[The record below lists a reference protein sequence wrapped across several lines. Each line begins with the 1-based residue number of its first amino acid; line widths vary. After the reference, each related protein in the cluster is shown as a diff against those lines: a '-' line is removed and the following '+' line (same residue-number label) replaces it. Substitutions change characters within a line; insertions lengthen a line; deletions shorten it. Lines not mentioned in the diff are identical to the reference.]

1 MRHLKFIRDSIAT
14 FVAVFWFSNG
24 QVFADEMGCSALDSC
39 VSEDEIWLALQSSDR
54 ATFRN
59 AFLTLRKKDS
69 SKLYSQIRDL
79 TFDDSKE
86 DEVRAVMVAQV
97 IAQARRKIMPREGL
111 YDYWKNWVHTANL
124 EATESLI
131 PIYLFFS
138 FHQKLA
144 DKTAGS
150 EKEISKSKRAL
161 ESFLNNPG
169 SRSSTL
175 TEEAFTQWVEQKEI
189 SLASLPALLDESTEF
204 LVADEAAVLREY
216 FRILEITDRQT
227 DNYDRNSYR
236 LPFPAVL
243 DSSILNKPMWSKAF
257 ANHLECGPTFDSYA
271 LMTQLAE
278 IDPENTRLKSCLKER
293 LGYLDDMPLLL
304 ETLTIISRYEALRL
318 DRDLHEA
325 VSQLDENHPF
335 SSIRLARQMVL
346 SADPAPEIPG
356 KGRLFIF
363 GPSRDLLKAIN
374 SNRSYCE
381 PGPLGEFGYV
391 HNSPDHKL
399 TLPAEYFRMGG
410 PVVAVKTPSGYLTG
424 HDQGEFG
431 GGLLYYADE
440 NSEPEFLHGRNMIA
454 IIESEEKGIYWGLSG
469 LNHMMPGI
477 GNIYRIDAR
486 TDSVSVETSK
496 KMPVVTRN
504 VKLMETGDL
513 FMDFWERDLTSF
525 KNGERQVV
533 TLPSSDFNP
542 PVILT
547 RAGEIKAACGD

>member
-1 MRHLKFIRDSIAT
+1 MKHLKSIRDCLAIC
-14 FVAVFWFSNG
+14 FAVFWFSSG
-24 QVFADEMGCSALDSC
+24 QVVAGEIECSALDRC
-39 VSEDEIWLALQSSDR
+39 VSEDEIWLALQSNDR

-69 SKLYSQIRDL
+69 SKLYSQILDL
-79 TFDDSKE
+79 SFDDSKE

-97 IAQARRKIMPREGL
+97 IAQARRKITPRAGL
-111 YDYWKNWVHTANL
+111 YDYWKKWVATANFDT
-124 EATESLI
+124 TESLI

-150 EKEISKSKRAL
+150 EKEISNSKRAL
-161 ESFLNNPG
+161 ESFVKNPG
-169 SRSSTL
+169 SRSGTL

-189 SLASLPALLDESTEF
+189 RLASLPALLDESTEF
-204 LVADEAAVLREY
+204 LMANEVVILREY
-216 FRILEITDRQT
+216 FRLLEVTDRQT
-227 DNYDRNSYR
+227 DNYDRNSYQ

-243 DSSILNKPMWSKAF
+243 EASIQNKPMWSKAF
-257 ANHLECGPTFDSYA
+257 ADHLKCGPTVDSYA
-271 LMTQLAE
+271 VMTQLTE
-278 IDPENTRLKSCLKER
+278 IDLENTRLKACLKER
-293 LGYLDDMPLLL
+293 LRYLDDMPLLL
-304 ETLTIISRYEALRL
+304 ETLTFISRYEILRI
-318 DRDLHEA
+318 DHDLHQA
-325 VSQLDENHPF
+325 VTQLDETHPF
-335 SSIRLARQMVL
+335 SSIRLARQIVL
-346 SADPAPEIPG
+346 SAEPAPEAHG
-356 KGRLFIF
+356 KGRFILF
-363 GPSRDLLKAIN
+363 GPRKDLLKTIN
-374 SNRSYCE
+374 TNRSYCT
-381 PGPLGEFGYV
+381 PGPLEEFAYV
-391 HNSPDHKL
+391 QNSADLKL
-399 TLPAEYFRMGG
+399 TLPTEYFRMGE
-410 PVVAVKTPSGYLTG
+410 PVMAVKTPSGYLTG

-486 TDSVSVETSK
+486 TDTVAVETSK

-525 KNGERQVV
+525 KNGEREVV
-533 TLPSSDFNP
+533 TVTSSDFNP
-542 PVILT
+542 PIILT